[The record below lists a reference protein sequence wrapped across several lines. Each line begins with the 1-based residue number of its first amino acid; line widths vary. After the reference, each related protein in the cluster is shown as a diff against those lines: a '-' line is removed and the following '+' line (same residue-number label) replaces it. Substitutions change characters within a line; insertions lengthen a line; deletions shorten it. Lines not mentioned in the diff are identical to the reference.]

1 MQKKINLVVF
11 LHREKLRMKR
21 QKIIEESDDSDEV
34 NFPESMFNEG
44 GEVGSDMDFEVGTI
58 QSPPE
63 RCTFFVHYIFFILF
77 PED

>member
-1 MQKKINLVVF
+1 
-11 LHREKLRMKR
+11 MKR

-34 NFPESMFNEG
+34 NFPESIFNEG

-63 RCTFFVHYIFFILF
+63 RCTFFVHYIFFILLYICYF
-77 PED
+77 NFSI

>member
-1 MQKKINLVVF
+1 
-11 LHREKLRMKR
+11 MKR

-34 NFPESMFNEG
+34 NFPESIFNEG

-63 RCTFFVHYIFFILF
+63 RCTFFVHYIFFILLF
-77 PED
+77 ARRGYGPKYWTFMENLTTT